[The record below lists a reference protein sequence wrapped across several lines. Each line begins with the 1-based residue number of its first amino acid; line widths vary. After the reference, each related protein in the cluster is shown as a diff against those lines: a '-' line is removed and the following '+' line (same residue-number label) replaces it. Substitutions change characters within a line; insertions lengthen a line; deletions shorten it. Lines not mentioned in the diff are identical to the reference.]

1 MRHTLTGLTSAEML
15 RLYSYNVAIRDLF
28 MCSYP
33 HDLKEYECGL
43 KMNELSA
50 KCSSYADDQLVIAP
64 SARELQAIISKIKES
79 VKKRGMEVN
88 DSKTNTKVFER
99 RDFNHE

>member
-1 MRHTLTGLTSAEML
+1 
-15 RLYSYNVAIRDLF
+15 
-28 MCSYP
+28 
-33 HDLKEYECGL
+33 
-43 KMNELSA
+43 MNELSA

-88 DSKTNTKVFER
+88 DSKTNTKGEINSTFQELSVEWTPCECCESHFDR
-99 RDFNHE
+99 LASSKVVRCRKSDFQNSVECKK